1 MSRRLRVDHFH
12 LHRPLLRGT
21 WYADIFLSKVKYI
34 IGNTFANIFTKGN
47 FTKVVPMTSQSDAG
61 QSLVDLTDG
70 VGIPKRLVTDGT
82 GAAKESI

>member
-1 MSRRLRVDHFH
+1 M
-12 LHRPLLRGT
+12 
-21 WYADIFLSKVKYI
+21 SKVKYI
-34 IGNTFANIFTKGN
+34 RGNTFANIFTKGN